1 MCLVKCYSARV
12 EVVLLGW
19 LVCVVGCAVCV
30 CVCVCACAGCGVHT
44 TRGGRGVNEQGHK
57 LCVCVCCGGCGGGG
71 VWGGVG
77 VGRMKKGEFKLKA
90 EPSPQGW
97 RYPTA

>member
-1 MCLVKCYSARV
+1 MNKDTS
-12 EVVLLGW
+12 
-19 LVCVVGCAVCV
+19 CV
-30 CVCVCACAGCGVHT
+30 
-44 TRGGRGVNEQGHK
+44 
-57 LCVCVCCGGCGGGG
+57 CVCVCCGGCGGGG